1 MGPATGLTP
10 DVVVIGGG
18 PVGQTAALLCAKWGL
33 RVKIVEAQ
41 PQRNRVGSR
50 AICQQREVL
59 DTWDSIGA
67 GVLARRGVT
76 WSTGRTYYRGKE
88 IFAIELKDR
97 GSSLLPPFVNISQAE
112 VEEELLRLIEVNPL
126 IEMQSGVAVQEIR
139 NDEHGVVIEVASEEG
154 AHTIKSRFAIACCGL
169 HSEYLRDQL
178 EVDLPGR
185 SFDDL
190 FLICD
195 IKADLA
201 DQRGERRFHFDPSWN
216 PGRQVLIHEQPDS
229 VWRIDWQVSEDFDLL
244 KEEVSGGLDMRIHE
258 IVGQQPYELT
268 WRSVYRFQGRVA
280 SRFRVG
286 SVFLAGDFAHVFAP
300 FGARGLNSGVHD
312 VENLAWKL
320 AMVVRGF
327 ADHRLLD
334 SYEVERR
341 AAALENLEVT
351 SATMRF
357 LVPQTDADRQ
367 RRTHLLQAAAAGA
380 PEAIANVDSGR
391 LYEPFWYVDSP
402 LTTPSPDRQFGG
414 RPERGLPVDP
424 VPGTVLP
431 DQEIEA
437 PFGSLRHGESRRRL
451 RQLIHHGFTILTTD
465 PSQLRIPKRMPVAVH
480 DLHIVDPS
488 RRLRGALDLGEE
500 PVHIVIRPDGHIAAM
515 VEEADLVPLALDR
528 SLGKGGT

>member
-1 MGPATGLTP
+1 MGPTTGLTP

-18 PVGQTAALLCAKWGL
+18 PVGQTAALLCAQWGL
-33 RVKIVEAQ
+33 RVKILEAQ

-59 DTWDSIGA
+59 DTWDAIGA
-67 GVLARRGVT
+67 GVLARRGIT
-76 WSTGRTYYRGKE
+76 WSTSRTYYQGKE
-88 IFAIELKDR
+88 IFAVELKDR
-97 GSSLLPPFVNISQAE
+97 GSSLLPPFVNVSQAE
-112 VEEELLRLIEVNPL
+112 VEEVLLGLIEAHPL
-126 IEMQSGVAVQEIR
+126 IEMEGGATVHKITS
-139 NDEHGVVIEVASEEG
+139 DDHGVVMEVVTEQG
-154 AHTIKSRFAIACCGL
+154 AELITSRFAIACCGL
-169 HSEYLRDQL
+169 HSEHLREQL
-178 EVDLPGR
+178 GVDFPGH

-201 DQRGERRFHFDPSWN
+201 DQRGERRFHFDPDWN
-216 PGRQVLIHEQPDS
+216 RGRQVLIHEQPDS
-229 VWRIDWQVSEDFDLL
+229 IWRIDWQVPEDFDLCQ
-244 KEEVSGGLDMRIHE
+244 EEASGGLDARIHE
-258 IVGQQPYELT
+258 IVGQQPYQLA

-320 AMVVRGF
+320 AMVMRGF
-327 ADHRLLD
+327 ADRRLLD
-334 SYEVERR
+334 SYELERR

-367 RRTHLLQAAAAGA
+367 RRVRLLQAAASGA
-380 PEAIANVDSGR
+380 ADAIANVDSGR

-402 LTTPSPDRQFGG
+402 LTTPSPDRQFRG
-414 RPERGLPVDP
+414 RPQRGLPVDP

-431 DQEIEA
+431 DQEIQV
-437 PFGSLRHGESRRRL
+437 PFGSLHRGESRQRL
-451 RQLIHHGFTILTTD
+451 RQLVHHGFTVLSDD
-465 PSQLRIPKRMPVAVH
+465 PSEVTIPKEVPIAVG
-480 DLHIVDPS
+480 DLRAIDPS
-488 RRLRGALDLGEE
+488 RTLRRALDLDAK

-515 VEEADLVPLALDR
+515 VQTADQVPLALER
-528 SLGKGGT
+528 SLGRIGK